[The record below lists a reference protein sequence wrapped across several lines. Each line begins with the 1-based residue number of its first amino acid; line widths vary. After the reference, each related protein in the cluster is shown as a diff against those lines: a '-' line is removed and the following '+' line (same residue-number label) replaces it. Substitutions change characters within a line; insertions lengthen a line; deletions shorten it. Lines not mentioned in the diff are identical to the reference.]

1 MTVVAS
7 WLRQSMLDG
16 IEFVFPRVCLLCDQR
31 LPDASEGTSA
41 AGQPGGNQQ
50 EAEHMPVVDSTGNRA
65 DFCCECLEL
74 LAPDIEHS
82 CPFCAARTG
91 PFSNTQSGCVHCR
104 TKHLQFQSAICLGMY
119 EDELRKMMLQAKW
132 SISRV
137 QIQALAELL
146 CMRKSQQLLRL
157 KPDIIVPIP
166 QHWRQRLTRYFN
178 PSWII
183 AHTLSC
189 RLSVRCDVH
198 ILRRRRRTRP
208 QKRVALSQR
217 FDNQRDAFW
226 LRDAHLLAKK
236 TVLLVDDVLTTVAT
250 CSEAARILKSAGA
263 KSCHVAVIGRVLDHS
278 A

>member
-1 MTVVAS
+1 MAGVAS

-16 IEFVFPRVCLLCDQR
+16 IDFVFPRVCLLCNGQ
-31 LPDASEGTSA
+31 LHDAA
-41 AGQPGGNQQ
+41 AGTFPQGQEDCLQPELSHTQAANNGANLSGYC
-50 EAEHMPVVDSTGNRA
+50 S
-65 DFCCECLEL
+65 ECIAL
-74 LAPDIEHS
+74 LAPAIEHS
-82 CPFCAARTG
+82 CPVCAARTG

-104 TKHLQFQSAICLGMY
+104 TKQLRFQSAVCLGMY
-119 EDELRKMMLQAKW
+119 EGQLRQMMLQAKW

-146 CMRKSQQLLRL
+146 CRLQRQQLLQLR
-157 KPDIIVPIP
+157 PDIIVPIP

-189 RLSVRCDVH
+189 RLSVPCDVH

-208 QKRVALSQR
+208 QKRVALNQR

-226 LRDAHLLAKK
+226 LRDAHLLVGK
-236 TVLLVDDVLTTVAT
+236 TVLLVDDVLTTGAT
-250 CSEAARILKSAGA
+250 CSEAARILKTAGA
-263 KSCHVAVIGRVLDHS
+263 RSCHVAVIGRVLDHS